1 MAGYGDKPF
10 GLRDVKLT
18 NLAGTSQVDLP
29 VGRILSFKERVK
41 SGELSGDDQI
51 AAVVAISEAVEWS
64 LEAGGISLEAY
75 ALMTGRSVSTASSS
89 PTETT
94 TLTGDSQEAFPYF
107 KIYGKSVDEDAA
119 SDIHCKIY
127 KAKIMEALEGEFADG
142 EFVVSKCSGIGI
154 DDGSNG
160 VFDFVQNETAA
171 ALPGS

>member
-18 NLAGTSQVDLP
+18 NLAGTTQVDLP

-51 AAVVAISEAVEWS
+51 AAVVAMSEAVEWS

-75 ALMTGRSVSTASSS
+75 ALMTGRSVATAGSS
-89 PTETT
+89 PNETT

-107 KIYGKSVDEDAA
+107 KIYGKSVSEDAT
-119 SDIHCKIY
+119 SDIHCLIF
-127 KAKIMEALEGEFADG
+127 KAKIMEAPEGQFQDAEF
-142 EFVVSKCSGIGI
+142 FVTKCSGIGI
-154 DDGSNG
+154 DDGTNG
-160 VFDFVQNETAA
+160 VFDFVQNETSA
-171 ALPGS
+171 ALPAS